1 MTERQTDQ
9 QPQVVETATP
19 LSVGTVLRE
28 ARERMGLSVSDVVN
42 RLKFA
47 PRQIKALEQ
56 DDFGQLPEAAF
67 VRGFVRSYAR
77 LLKIDEAPLLA
88 ALPDAH
94 AHDAAATQQ
103 QAVEVPFPGV
113 YSVRKSNIVWLVA
126 ALLVALVLGVFTWW
140 HARKPAAAPARRVA
154 TVVQPVAL
162 PPVSAVMAAPVISA
176 ASAAAATADVAAR
189 PKVKFHTS
197 AGAGLI
203 RMTFDEDSWVEVKD
217 HDGKLLMSQVN
228 PAGSEQS
235 IDGAP
240 PFTLTIGH
248 AGGVKLYYKGKPVD
262 LAPSTNVDVAHV
274 TLE

>member
-1 MTERQTDQ
+1 MTEQQADQ
-9 QPQVVETATP
+9 QPQVAETATP

-94 AHDAAATQQ
+94 AQDAAVTQQ
-103 QAVEVPFPGV
+103 QVVEVPFPGV
-113 YSVRKSNIVWLVA
+113 HSVRKSNIVWLVA

-154 TVVQPVAL
+154 TVVQAIAL
-162 PPVSAVMAAPVISA
+162 PPVSAVAAAPTVSA
-176 ASAAAATADVAAR
+176 VPAADSAVR

-217 HDGKLLMSQVN
+217 RDGKLLMSQVN

-235 IDGAP
+235 VDGAP

-262 LAPSTNVDVAHV
+262 LAPGTNVDVAHV